1 MPKHSTNHRYTFID
15 LFAGIGGFHL
25 ALHRNHCTCVFASE
39 WDKFARQTY
48 EHNFRKISPQLFQ
61 SGNYQ
66 GDITQIQAKDI
77 PDFDI
82 LCAGFPC
89 QAFSIAGKQKGFSDV
104 RGTMFFEIA
113 RIIKETRPKA
123 FFLENVKHFLSH
135 DKGKTFGR
143 IKDILVNELGYSFH
157 WKVIKA
163 CEFGL
168 PQLRP
173 RLYMVGFKNPAIRFE
188 FPKPIP
194 LKLTMSDIWGGP
206 CTRDIGFTILASGR
220 GKRPWQQRNWSAYYV
235 DGEIKQLASGQ
246 ARKMMGFPHW
256 FRFPVSETQAMRQ
269 LGNSVAVNVVEAIA
283 QQIVRSLDGVNQN
296 LHQRTLSKTCREFPK
311 V

>member
-1 MPKHSTNHRYTFID
+1 MPKNKTTRNQYTFID

-25 ALHRNHCTCVFASE
+25 ALHRNGCRCVFASE

-48 EHNFRKISPQLFQ
+48 EYNFKPLSPALFEN
-61 SGNYQ
+61 GNYQ
-66 GDITQIQAKDI
+66 GDITQIEAVSI

-89 QAFSIAGKQKGFSDV
+89 QAFSIAGRQKGFADA

-113 RIIKETRPKA
+113 RIIKEKQPKA
-123 FFLENVKHFLSH
+123 FFLENVQHFLNH
-135 DKGKTFGR
+135 DHGKTFER
-143 IKDILVNELGYSFH
+143 IRDMLINELGYTFH

-173 RLYMVGFKNPAIRFE
+173 RLYMVGFKNPAISFE

-194 LKLTMSDIWGGP
+194 LKVSMSDVWGGT
-206 CTRDIGFTILASGR
+206 CTREIGLTILASGR
-220 GKRPWQQRNWSAYYV
+220 GKQPWQQRSWSAYYV
-235 DGEIKQLASGQ
+235 NGEVRQLTSKEAK
-246 ARKMMGFPHW
+246 RMMGFPES
-256 FRFPVSETQAMRQ
+256 FVFPVSESHAMRQ

-283 QQIVRSLDGVNQN
+283 LQIVRSLRKGGRAS
-296 LHQRTLSKTCREFPK
+296 H
-311 V
+311 